1 MIQGMNKIQQKH
13 LKTNWILDKFRQAM
27 E

>member
-1 MIQGMNKIQQKH
+1 MIEGTDKIQQKH